1 MTHRLY
7 PHLDIVSLK
16 IYNESAMEKELQK
29 QLKKIR
35 KELQAIKSDVAVNK
49 TNIQQG
55 FEKAS
60 KERSDLKSRIDQT
73 YRAVDDFTKI
83 VTKLE
88 DEFTV
93 IKKDVNNI
101 KEVIKKELGVDLEAK
116 S

>member
-1 MTHRLY
+1 
-7 PHLDIVSLK
+7 
-16 IYNESAMEKELQK
+16 MEKELQK

-35 KELQAIKSDVAVNK
+35 KDLQAIKSDVSENKGSIQTIKSDVAVNK

-101 KEVIKKELGVDLEAK
+101 KEVIKEELGVDLDTG